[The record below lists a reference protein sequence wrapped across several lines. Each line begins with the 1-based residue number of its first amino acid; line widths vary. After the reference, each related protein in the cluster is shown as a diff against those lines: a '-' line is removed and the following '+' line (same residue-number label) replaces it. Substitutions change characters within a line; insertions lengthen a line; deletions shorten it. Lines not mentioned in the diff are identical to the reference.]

1 MKKWLIYIA
10 LVILGL
16 SAGIFSGCSFK
27 NFGLTINES
36 VATKRGPSS
45 PFLQEAL
52 YYRSQQQGANEN
64 VLYVR
69 YDVSDIVSKYFV
81 KGLDKDK
88 VVELIFEY
96 GLKHAEYQD
105 NKVIAQYNFGY
116 YRHMEFKF
124 FFDSN
129 NKLIGTDG
137 TLLVI
142 VKD

>member
-16 SAGIFSGCSFK
+16 TAGIFSGCSLK
-27 NFGLTINES
+27 DFGRTIHES
-36 VATKRGPSS
+36 VVTKKGPASQ
-45 PFLQEAL
+45 FLKEVL
-52 YYRSQQQGANEN
+52 YYRSQQQGANEGA
-64 VLYVR
+64 LYIR
-69 YDVSDIVSKYFV
+69 YDISDIVSKYFV
-81 KGLDKDK
+81 KGLDRDK

-96 GLKHAEYQD
+96 ALNGVEYKD
-105 NKVIAQYNFGY
+105 NKIIAQYNFGL
-116 YRHMEFKF
+116 YRHVECKF

-137 TLLVI
+137 TLIVI